1 MVLFMPSPVR
11 TVLPPGDGVPSVR
24 GYLVPEHLL
33 PPVARA
39 RSGGEEQTLCGKKI
53 KKRSFSF
60 LKNLC
65 CPPVLRPSLLP
76 QKRDHPAV
84 VGCRRPRQRP
94 DARPR
99 GGRGGGGGAEEKA
112 EVEAAAAGCVK
123 KARG

>member
-1 MVLFMPSPVR
+1 MPPPVR
-11 TVLPPGDGVPSVR
+11 AVLPPGDGVPSVR

-33 PPVARA
+33 PLVARA
-39 RSGGEEQTLCGKKI
+39 RSRGEEQTLCGKKI
-53 KKRSFSF
+53 KKRSFF
-60 LKNLC
+60 LKKRPTC
-65 CPPVLRPSLLP
+65 HQPVLRPSLLP